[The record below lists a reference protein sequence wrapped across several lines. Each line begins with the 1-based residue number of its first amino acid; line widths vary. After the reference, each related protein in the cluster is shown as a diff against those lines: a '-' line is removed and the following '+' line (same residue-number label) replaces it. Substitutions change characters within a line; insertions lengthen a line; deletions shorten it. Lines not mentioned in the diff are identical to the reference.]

1 MTPLHDMP
9 VQELMVRLFD
19 KDSSSDDFLGE
30 ATLVLCK
37 LMSHAY
43 VVKQLHVLVV
53 MPHASGDLL
62 AAPKLTQ
69 TLPLVIPGSHH
80 AHVCV
85 WTFPACARMG
95 FQRLPMISLCHELY

>member
-1 MTPLHDMP
+1 M
-9 VQELMVRLFD
+9 RLFD

-30 ATLVLCK
+30 ATLVLRK
-37 LMSHAY
+37 FMSHAY

-53 MPHASGDLL
+53 MPRASGDLL

-80 AHVCV
+80 VHVCV
-85 WTFPACARMG
+85 G
-95 FQRLPMISLCHELY
+95 ISSLRSHGLSKIDNDVVVS